1 MKRSLSEEAQALGGA
16 GVEVFAD
23 FRQRALRKMFG
34 AHAQQRAAHERQVGQ
49 QPGVPTARTV
59 LAHHRVAP
67 PVVADFH
74 PAPVAANQPQPL
86 LRSVFRGR
94 DAAEVVAAFRAGGPG
109 LFERPLAA
117 QHEQAARIGEVGGEG
132 FDRKGVEP
140 TRFDAAVPGF
150 GLDKKG
156 VPFRASNAW
165 ACWSRRGWLPLIWVR

>member
-23 FRQRALRKMFG
+23 FRQRALGKMFG
-34 AHAQQRAAHERQVGQ
+34 EHAQQRAAHERQVGQ

-86 LRSVFRGR
+86 LRSVFLRR
-94 DAAEVVAAFRAGGPG
+94 DAAEV
-109 LFERPLAA
+109 
-117 QHEQAARIGEVGGEG
+117 
-132 FDRKGVEP
+132 
-140 TRFDAAVPGF
+140 
-150 GLDKKG
+150 
-156 VPFRASNAW
+156 
-165 ACWSRRGWLPLIWVR
+165 